1 MSKVA
6 NPVRGESSLVVGGE
20 TLVLRPTFEALCAAE
35 EELGPLFGLVERAAD
50 GGLSIS
56 EIVALFDHVSAAA
69 RPEAIDRSRI
79 GAAVVAM
86 GLAGVTPVLRS
97 LLHEILKGQ

>member
-1 MSKVA
+1 MTAA
-6 NPVRGESSLVVGGE
+6 NKARGEASLVVGGE

-50 GGLSIS
+50 GGLSIR
-56 EIVALFDHVSAAA
+56 EIVALFDHVSVAT
-69 RPEAIDRSRI
+69 RPAAIDRARI
-79 GAAVVAM
+79 GEAVVAR
-86 GLAGVTPVLRS
+86 GLADVTPVLRG